1 MNIASKIKAEIA
13 RLERQL
19 EAIECDGQQMVS
31 PPDAGS
37 GYWIIDCDGPL
48 ERYWDD
54 DIEDRSYLSQGQAYA
69 SEASALRSEKRMRA
83 EQKLRTLISSLAP
96 DWRADWSD
104 PDQVKSSM
112 YYDNEENIWRA
123 ETALSAKTQGAIYF
137 PPEIFDDLIS
147 GMGDEMQWL
156 L

>member
-13 RLERQL
+13 RLEKQL
-19 EAIECDGQQMVS
+19 EYVECDGQPMVS
-31 PPDAGS
+31 PPDVGS

-54 DIEDRSYLSQGQAYA
+54 DIEDRSHLSQGQAYA
-69 SEASALRSEKRMRA
+69 SEASALRAERRMRA
-83 EQKLRTLISSLAP
+83 EQKLRTLISALAP
-96 DWRADWSD
+96 NWRANWSD
-104 PDQVKSSM
+104 YDQKKAHTYYD
-112 YYDNEENIWRA
+112 YYDNIWRL
-123 ETALSAKTQGAIYF
+123 EKTYCLRTQGAIYF